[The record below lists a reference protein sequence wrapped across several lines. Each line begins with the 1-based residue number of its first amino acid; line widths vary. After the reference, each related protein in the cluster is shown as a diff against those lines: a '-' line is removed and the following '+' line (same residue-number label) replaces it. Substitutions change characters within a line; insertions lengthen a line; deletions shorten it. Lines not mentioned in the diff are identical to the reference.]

1 MRLFIAAAAGVG
13 LIAFLTL
20 ILARLIRSRR
30 NGFSVRMQ
38 VFLALAGIV
47 GAFALGLG
55 LLVVD
60 RVDARA
66 KRLALAAAQE
76 ESNAVATLL
85 QSEIERTGVTIHVL
99 SEQLGARATTSP
111 DWPSDSMDSMG
122 LELLS
127 AERQLLFPIAKR
139 SRAHETGAVFSD
151 AKLYHDG
158 TLLGIVRVVKPTIVV
173 EALLADF
180 APFVLVVSLILGGA
194 SALCAIWIGGAIAS
208 PIEELSEY
216 SQRVS
221 QGERPQIPRAIVGRE
236 VSRLAESIEI
246 MAERLEGRPF
256 VETFAAD
263 LSHELKNPV
272 AAILAS
278 TEVLEE
284 GALGEPVEAARFVRR
299 IREAGTRIERLLA
312 ELLSLARVETRGPE
326 HLDIVSVDQLVSQ
339 IIEAHEKE
347 DVIFRNEAGAC
358 LMRGDESWLRR
369 AISNLLENALI
380 HGAQGGSDQ
389 PAHVTVT
396 ILKRNRELH
405 IEVDNAGALD
415 PHVEKSLFRRF
426 VTTRRDQG
434 GTGLGLSIVRAVA
447 EAHGGH
453 AELVEAGPPRVKFRI
468 RLPLG
473 TESPQR

>member
-1 MRLFIAAAAGVG
+1 MIRLITAATAGVG

-20 ILARLIRSRR
+20 IAARLLRSRGR
-30 NGFSVRMQ
+30 GLSVRMQ
-38 VFLALAGIV
+38 IFLALATIV

-66 KRLALAAAQE
+66 KRLARAAAQE
-76 ESNAVATLL
+76 ESNAIATLL
-85 QSEIERTGVTIHVL
+85 QSEIERTGVSMKVL

-111 DWPSDSMDSMG
+111 NWPSDSMDSMG

-127 AERQLLFPIAKR
+127 PQQDLLFPQAER

-151 AKLYHDG
+151 AKLFHHG
-158 TLLGIVRVVKPTIVV
+158 ELLGIVRVVKPTIVV

-180 APFVLVVSLILGGA
+180 APFVLVVSLILGAA
-194 SALCAIWIGGAIAS
+194 SALAAAWIGRAIAS
-208 PIEELSEY
+208 PIEDLSEY

-221 QGERPQIPRAIVGRE
+221 QGERPQLPRAMAGRE
-236 VSRLAESIEI
+236 VARLTQSIEI
-246 MAERLEGRPF
+246 MRERLEGRPF

-278 TEVLEE
+278 TEVLQE
-284 GALGEPVEAARFVRR
+284 GALGEPLEAARFVRR
-299 IREAGTRIERLLA
+299 IREAAARIERLLA

-326 HLDIVSVDQLVSQ
+326 HLALVSIDELVRQIVDQHDARDLIALSVD
-339 IIEAHEKE
+339 
-347 DVIFRNEAGAC
+347 GPAC
-358 LMRGDESWLRR
+358 LRGDETWLRR
-369 AISNLLENALI
+369 ALGNLLDNAAA
-380 HGAQGGSDQ
+380 HGVSAESKPGAIRVVVRKK
-389 PAHVTVT
+389 P
-396 ILKRNRELH
+396 REVH
-405 IEVDNAGALD
+405 IEVENTGSLER
-415 PHVEKSLFRRF
+415 HVQKSLFRRF

-453 AELVEAGPPRVKFRI
+453 AELLQAGPPVVVFRV
-468 RLPLG
+468 RLPIFADSTPG
-473 TESPQR
+473 